1 MVVLQPDQGGRGNPA
16 GAGRR
21 AARRAR
27 RAGRARRGDQG
38 RPAAAGGDRG
48 REPRLRARLAPRAR
62 RPRRRADDRRG
73 DDRWPHEHGL
83 AARGDAD
90 PAAVHAERVRARA
103 RAPPR
108 APEAEARLPQ
118 AVHDQPRRRVA
129 RARAGLRPLRP
140 GARVR
145 GPARPAR
152 LRPAD
157 GAVPRLDLREAPRPR
172 PRPRPGCALGGG
184 RLLRRADRV
193 RRRLQGQRRHVPPAA
208 AVGEHAAARTRRA
221 RAGAQVPDRQRRRHA
236 AAGRD
241 QVRVA
246 DRDPVRVRRPGPHG
260 RAAEPLRR
268 AAPQPHAADR
278 RPLRDRARR

>member
-1 MVVLQPDQGGRGNPA
+1 M
-16 GAGRR
+16 
-21 AARRAR
+21 
-27 RAGRARRGDQG
+27 
-38 RPAAAGGDRG
+38 
-48 REPRLRARLAPRAR
+48 
-62 RPRRRADDRRG
+62 
-73 DDRWPHEHGL
+73 

-90 PAAVHAERVRARA
+90 PAAVHAVRVRARA

-108 APEAEARLPQ
+108 APAAEARLPQ
-118 AVHDQPRRRVA
+118 AVHDQPRRGVA

-145 GPARPAR
+145 GPPRPAR

-157 GAVPRLDLREAPRPR
+157 RAVPCLDLREAPRPR
-172 PRPRPGCALGGG
+172 PRPRPARPLGGG

-193 RRRLQGQRRHVPPAA
+193 RRRLQGQRRHVSPAA
-208 AVGEHAAARTRRA
+208 AVGEHAAARPRRA
-221 RAGAQVPDRQRRRHA
+221 RAGAQVPDRERRRHA

-246 DRDPVRVRRPGPHG
+246 DRDPVRVRRSGPHR

-278 RPLRDRARR
+278 RPLRVGQDHVSERADVPVPGARRARVRDRSRRPLRDALAAGRRGAADRDRRRGARRTR